1 MSPSKKIVTI
11 ALLTAI
17 AIILSY
23 VESLIPSLIPIPGAK
38 IGLPNIVTLLSLN
51 MLGMI
56 VTLLIVISRILIS
69 GFMFGNLSAIIYAL
83 SGGVLSWLLMG
94 ILIRINQN
102 KGKPYFSLYFIS
114 ILGAIAHNVGQLIAA
129 SIVVNNAHLF
139 IYYLPFLTLIAIPT
153 GLLIAFISNK
163 LMKNLSFF
171 SSSLFH

>member
-1 MSPSKKIVTI
+1 MH
-11 ALLTAI
+11 
-17 AIILSY
+17 
-23 VESLIPSLIPIPGAK
+23 
-38 IGLPNIVTLLSLN
+38 
-51 MLGMI
+51 
-56 VTLLIVISRILIS
+56 IVISRILIS

-171 SSSLFH
+171 SSSL